1 MVVKIRVIIYGHD
14 TYKKLTHEKRNGH
27 TAKLTPLE
35 INTILETDLVPPAQG
50 RTHCP
55 EAPAALHDEP
65 GPLTG
70 SKPAANA
77 SDWNRVIENPSGPTP
92 YIDVNDEENEN
103 TGHMHTLSPL

>member
-1 MVVKIRVIIYGHD
+1 M
-14 TYKKLTHEKRNGH
+14 
-27 TAKLTPLE
+27 
-35 INTILETDLVPPAQG
+35 PPAQG